1 MGVSASATK
10 DMDGGEQMLS
20 ELCNASLI
28 RLNIEASDWKTAIRE
43 SVAPLVENKKVNE
56 NYVEEIIK
64 GVLELGPYIVIT
76 KHVALPHARPEAGA
90 LETAI
95 GIATLKDPVKFG
107 NKDNDPVKYL
117 FSLSATDNTK
127 HLNALA
133 ELAGLFEKQ
142 EFFELLDRAKDPQE
156 IMNYLNQER

>member
-1 MGVSASATK
+1 
-10 DMDGGEQMLS
+10 MLN

-28 RLNIEASDWKTAIRE
+28 RLNIEADDWESAIRK
-43 SVAPLVENKKVNE
+43 ALTPLVENRKVNE
-56 NYVEEIIK
+56 NYIQEVIN

-95 GIATLKDPVKFG
+95 GIATLKKPVKFG

-117 FSLSATDNTK
+117 FSLSATDNIS
-127 HLNALA
+127 HLHALSELA
-133 ELAGLFEKQ
+133 ELFEKPD
-142 EFFELLDRAKDPQE
+142 FFALLDQAKNPQE
-156 IMNYLNQER
+156 IMKYLNQERRRNNHV